1 MNNENIMNDDF
12 FGFKLSDN
20 DDEFDSQE
28 EIMMANQKLAYF
40 AIIKRFQALCVD
52 LKSNVNPDA
61 ATLKEMIDN
70 IVLHIKEDDRMLLG
84 LVNAP
89 YSYVCSEIEEDIFG
103 VLVIHSV
110 NVMIYSLKI
119 AIDIGVPDIRLPY
132 IGVAALFYRL
142 GLLDMNDDML
152 SLLVVD
158 KSLLKD
164 IKQYEKNPDK
174 YIDKI
179 FIEDFHMDSVKQLIS
194 FIHEAD
200 VGLKENAMQEAMY
213 QYSMV
218 IHICFE
224 YEKLTH
230 IMGYGMILS
239 PVDAMKKLRTEM
251 SDNFHPE
258 IIKLLLN
265 KLSIYPLGSFVK
277 LSSSEVAKIV
287 KINEQ
292 SLLRPE
298 VIIILNYDNDPKE
311 VPVRLNLRQKPNI
324 YIKNAISDEYLTK
337 KYIDLF

>member
-1 MNNENIMNDDF
+1 MNDDF

-20 DDEFDSQE
+20 VDEVDSQE
-28 EIMMANQKLAYF
+28 EVMMANHKMAYF
-40 AIIKRFQALCVD
+40 AIIQKFQALCVD
-52 LKSNVNPDA
+52 LKSNANPDA
-61 ATLKEMIDN
+61 ANLKEMVDN
-70 IVLHIKEDDRMLLG
+70 IALLIKEDDRMLLG

-89 YSYVCSEIEEDIFG
+89 YSYVCSEIEEDLFG
-103 VLVIHSV
+103 ILVIHSV

-142 GLLDMNDDML
+142 GLLDMDDDRL
-152 SLLVVD
+152 SLLVAD

-174 YIDKI
+174 YIDKV
-179 FIEDFHMDSVKQLIS
+179 FIEEFHMDSVKQLIS
-194 FIHEAD
+194 FIQEAD
-200 VGLKENAMQEAMY
+200 VGLKDNAMQEAMY

-230 IMGYGMILS
+230 IMGYGKILS

-287 KINEQ
+287 KINEL

-298 VIIILNYDNDPKE
+298 VVIILDYDNEPKE
-311 VPVRLNLRQKPNI
+311 VLVRLNLRQKPNI